1 MQKGIS
7 ILAMVLVLAS
17 MTLFV
22 TPAEA
27 NNYGAIAY
35 SQSTGASGRSWDY
48 RSRAAAERA
57 ALNNCYRHA
66 GDCRVIWFR
75 NACGAVAVGNGG
87 GWGSAW
93 GNTRRQ
99 AQNAAI
105 RSCRRYTSGCR
116 VRVWQCTSR

>member
-1 MQKGIS
+1 MQKTIGF
-7 ILAMVLVLAS
+7 LAMASVLAS
-17 MTLFV
+17 LTLWI

-35 SQSTGASGRSWDY
+35 SPSTGASGRSWDY
-48 RSRAAAERA
+48 RSRAAAENA
-57 ALNNCYRHA
+57 ALNNWEQHA
-66 GDCRVIWFR
+66 GDCQVLWFR

-99 AQNAAI
+99 AQNNAI
-105 RSCRRYTSGCR
+105 RRCRQFTSGCR
-116 VRVWQCTSR
+116 INVWQCTTR

>member
-93 GNTRRQ
+93 ANTRRQ

-105 RSCRRYTSGCR
+105 RSCRRYTSGCQ